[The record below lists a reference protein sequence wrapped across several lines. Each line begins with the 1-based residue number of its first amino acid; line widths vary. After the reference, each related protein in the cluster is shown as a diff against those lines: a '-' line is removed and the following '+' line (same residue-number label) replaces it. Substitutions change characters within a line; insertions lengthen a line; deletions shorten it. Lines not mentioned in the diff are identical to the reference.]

1 MKPYSEEAA
10 NSYNINDNGD
20 DLILRSDIMPAVV
33 RALTSW
39 EVVGEY
45 DEVLAG
51 EISNEVN
58 AIPAYMGRH
67 A

>member
-1 MKPYSEEAA
+1 MKAYTEEAA
-10 NSYNINDNGD
+10 NSYDINNNGN
-20 DLILRSDIMPAVV
+20 DLVLRSDIMPAVV

-39 EVVGEY
+39 EIVGEY
-45 DEVLAG
+45 DEALAG

-58 AIPAYMGRH
+58 AIPAYMGWH